1 LVLHW
6 DGTSWTKLDSPN
18 PGSDFNILSSVS
30 CVIGSS
36 CIAVGNY
43 NNGIGSAYQSLVLKW
58 DGISWT
64 KLDSPNPGSDFNILS
79 SVSCVTES
87 SCVAVGSYFNSVYQ
101 SLVLNW
107 DGTSWTKLDSPN
119 SGSFSNI
126 VSSVSCA
133 TGFSCLAVGRFD
145 NGIGSVDQTLVLLLT
160 GPEPPATTTTS
171 STTSTDPVAPAFT
184 G

>member
-1 LVLHW
+1 VNW
-6 DGTSWTKLDSPN
+6 DGTSWTKAESPN
-18 PGSDFNILSSVS
+18 TGIYDNVLNSVS
-30 CVIGSS
+30 CVSESS
-36 CIAVGNY
+36 CVAAGYYV
-43 NNGIGSAYQSLVLKW
+43 NGAGTQSLVLK
-58 DGISWT
+58 
-64 KLDSPNPGSDFNILS
+64 
-79 SVSCVTES
+79 
-87 SCVAVGSYFNSVYQ
+87 
-101 SLVLNW
+101 W